1 MKKFLVVFL
10 SVFFTNLHAQ
20 KVTVLDNETGKPIKS
35 VAIFNKNKSNSAI
48 TNKLG
53 VANLK
58 EFSNTEVLYF
68 SHVAYSVFQTTK
80 KTLKNKGFKVVL
92 KSQSEELDEV
102 VLSVFKKKEKTTRI
116 AEQIAVIS
124 QKDIQKISPQ
134 TSADLLATVPG
145 IKVQKSQFGG
155 GSPVLRGMESNRVL
169 LVVDGVRM
177 NNAIY
182 RKGHLQNSITVSPNL
197 LDKTEVV
204 FGPSSV
210 IYGSDALGG
219 VIHYY
224 TKTPK
229 LSNKNEIKSG
239 FFSRYSSVNNEI
251 TNTVSAE
258 LRFKKWASFT
268 AVSHSSFGDLKMGT
282 KRSHGFSNW
291 GKVLNYSQNNEDDYY
306 TNSTVNSNPNL
317 QRNTGFNQTDV
328 LQKIYAPLSAST
340 DLKVNIQYSTSSNVP
355 RFDKLMELKNGN
367 LKFAEWHYGPQK
379 RFLFSTQFD
388 INPEKNWLQ
397 SGVITTAYQNIK
409 ESRIQRKFG
418 SLERSYRKEAVD
430 VFSINGDF
438 NVSLAK
444 KRNLGYGFEFSYN
457 NVLSNSYGKTITTS
471 GNAVTG
477 FSNDFAVQSRYPDGG
492 SSYTSTAFYVD
503 YRQDITSKSTLN
515 TGIRATHTLLNAKWI
530 DQTFITLPTSNF
542 SVNNQSITATIGY
555 VYKPNKNWQLNSV
568 ISSGFRS
575 PNIDDIGKVR
585 EKSGKL
591 TVPNTNLGPEF
602 AYNFEVGIQKY
613 FNQRKFRVGL
623 NAYYTI
629 LDQAIIRAPYF
640 YPNGNNTIT
649 YDGDIYDSTQD
660 EILANQNLGKAYIT
674 GFTASYL
681 GKLNTNWST
690 SGSLTYTKGHTF
702 HKGWTT
708 SGPLSSIP
716 PLFGRFGLNY
726 IKNKFEAGVNLVFN
740 AKKDISDY
748 NLIEGIDNHVQTPVV
763 NENATEDVDKYYGTP
778 SWTTLGLNGKY
789 TFNQHWTVQA
799 LVTNLFDEHYK
810 EFASGVSAPGRNVSV
825 SVMVNL

>member
-1 MKKFLVVFL
+1 MKKFLVVLF
-10 SVFFTNLHAQ
+10 SVFLTTIYAQ
-20 KVTVLDNETGKPIKS
+20 KVTVLDYETGKPIKS
-35 VAIFNKNKSNSAI
+35 VAIYNKQKTKSSVTNSKGI
-48 TNKLG
+48 GKTSIFKHN
-53 VANLK
+53 
-58 EFSNTEVLYF
+58 EILYF
-68 SHVAYSVFQTTK
+68 SHVAYSTFQIK
-80 KTLKNKGFKVVL
+80 KADLKYNGFKVFL
-92 KSQSEELDEV
+92 NSQSEELDEV

-116 AEQIAVIS
+116 AEQIALVS
-124 QKDIQKISPQ
+124 LKQIQKVSPQ

-155 GSPVLRGMESNRVL
+155 GSPVLRGMESNRIL

-229 LSNKNEIKSG
+229 LSDKKEIKSG
-239 FFSRYSSVNNEI
+239 FFSRYSTVNQE
-251 TNTVSAE
+251 TTTTVSAE

-268 AVSHSSFGDLKMGT
+268 AISHSDFGDLKMG
-282 KRSHGFSNW
+282 KNRSHGFSDW
-291 GKVLNYSQNNEDDYY
+291 GKVFDFSQNTENSYFA
-306 TNSTVNSNPNL
+306 NSTSNFNPNL

-328 LQKIYAPLSAST
+328 LQKFYVPLSSKT

-355 RFDKLMELKNGN
+355 RFDRLSEYKNGS
-367 LKFAEWHYGPQK
+367 LKFAEWHYGPQN
-379 RFLFSTQFD
+379 RLLISTQFD
-388 INPEKNWLQ
+388 INPEKKWLQ
-397 SGVITTAYQNIK
+397 SGIITAAYQNIK

-418 SLERSYRKEAVD
+418 SLKRSYRKEKVN

-438 NVSLAK
+438 TVPLAK
-444 KRNLGYGFEFSYN
+444 NRNLGYGFELSYN
-457 NVLSNSYGKTITTS
+457 DVDSDSYGKTLSVS
-471 GNAVTG
+471 GNSIIGLA
-477 FSNDFAVQSRYPDGG
+477 NDFAVQSRYPDGG
-492 SSYTSTAFYVD
+492 SSYATSAIYVD

-515 TGIRATHTLLNAKWI
+515 SGVRATHTLLKAKWI
-530 DQTFITLPTSNF
+530 DETFITLPDSDF

-555 VYKPNKNWQLNSV
+555 VYKPNKKWQLNSV

-575 PNIDDIGKVR
+575 PNIDDIGKIR
-585 EKSGKL
+585 EKNGLL
-591 TVPNTNLGPEF
+591 TVPNTELGPEF

-613 FNQRKFRVGL
+613 FNNRKFRLGL

-649 YDGDIYDSTQD
+649 FDGEVFDSNNN
-660 EILANQNLGKAYIT
+660 EILANQNLGSAYIT

-681 GKLNTNWST
+681 GKLNKNWNT
-690 SGSLTYTKGHTF
+690 SGSITHTKGHTF
-702 HKGWTT
+702 HKDWNT

-716 PLFGRFGLNY
+716 PLFGRFEINY
-726 IKNKFEAGVNLVFN
+726 SKDKFEAGANLIFN
-740 AKKDISDY
+740 AKKDIKDY
-748 NLIEGIDNHVQTPVV
+748 NLIEGIDNHVQTPI
-763 NENATEDVDKYYGTP
+763 VD
-778 SWTTLGLNGKY
+778 
-789 TFNQHWTVQA
+789 
-799 LVTNLFDEHYK
+799 
-810 EFASGVSAPGRNVSV
+810 
-825 SVMVNL
+825 

>member
-1 MKKFLVVFL
+1 MKKFLVVLF
-10 SVFFTNLHAQ
+10 SVFLTNLYAQ
-20 KVTVLDNETGKPIKS
+20 KVTVLDNETGKPVKS
-35 VAIFNKNKSNSAI
+35 VAIFNKDKDNSAV
-48 TNKLG
+48 TNSKG
-53 VANLK
+53 VADISAFKNN
-58 EFSNTEVLYF
+58 EILYF
-68 SHVAYSVFQTTK
+68 SHVAYAAFQVK
-80 KTLKNKGFKVVL
+80 KSALKRTEYKVLL
-92 KSQSEELDEV
+92 KSESEELDEV
-102 VLSVFKKKEKTTRI
+102 VLSVFKKKAKTNRI
-116 AEQIAVIS
+116 AEQISVVS
-124 QKDIQKISPQ
+124 QKEIQKISPQ

-155 GSPVLRGMESNRVL
+155 GSPILRGMESNRVL

-182 RKGHLQNSITVSPNL
+182 RKGHLQNSITVSPSL

-229 LSNKNEIKSG
+229 LSDKKEVKSG
-239 FFSRYSSVNNEI
+239 FFSRYSTVNQET

-268 AVSHSSFGDLKMGT
+268 AISHSDFGDLKMG
-282 KRSHGFSNW
+282 KNRSHGFSDW
-291 GKVLNYSQNNEDDYY
+291 GKVFDYSENTEDSYFANPT
-306 TNSTVNSNPNL
+306 TNFNPNL
-317 QRNTGFNQTDV
+317 QRNTGFNQTDI
-328 LQKIYAPLSAST
+328 LQKFYVPLSAKT

-355 RFDKLMELKNGN
+355 RFDRLTELKSGS
-367 LKFAEWHYGPQK
+367 LKFAEWYYGPQN
-379 RFLFSTQFD
+379 RLLISTQFD

-397 SGVITTAYQNIK
+397 RGTITAAYQNIK

-418 SLERSYRKEAVD
+418 SLDRSYRKEAVD

-438 NVSLAK
+438 SVPLAK
-444 KRNLGYGFEFSYN
+444 NRNLGYGFEFSYN
-457 NVLSNSYGKTITTS
+457 DVSSNSYGKTLAFS
-471 GNAVTG
+471 GNSITG
-477 FSNDFAVQSRYPDGG
+477 FTNDFAVQSRYPDGG
-492 SSYTSTAFYVD
+492 SSYATSAIYVD

-515 TGIRATHTLLNAKWI
+515 SGIRATHTLLNAKWI
-530 DQTFITLPTSNF
+530 DETFITLPNSDF
-542 SVNNQSITATIGY
+542 SVNNQSITATVGY

-575 PNIDDIGKVR
+575 PNIDDIGKIR
-585 EKSGKL
+585 EKNGFL
-591 TVPNTNLGPEF
+591 TVPNTELGPEF

-613 FNQRKFRVGL
+613 FNNRKFRLGL

-649 YDGDIYDSTQD
+649 FDGEVFDSNNN
-660 EILANQNLGKAYIT
+660 EILANQNLGGAYIT

-681 GKLNTNWST
+681 GKLNKNWNT
-690 SGSLTYTKGHTF
+690 SGSITYTEGHTF
-702 HKGWTT
+702 HKDWDT

-716 PLFGRFGLNY
+716 PLFGRFEINY
-726 IKNKFEAGVNLVFN
+726 SKDKFEAGANLIFN
-740 AKKDISDY
+740 AKKDIKDY
-748 NLIEGIDNHVQTPVV
+748 NLIEGIDNHQQTPIVD
-763 NENATEDVDKYYGTP
+763 ENATEDINKYYGTP
-778 SWTTLGLNGKY
+778 SWITIGLSGKY
-789 TFNQHWTVQA
+789 TVNQHWAVQA
-799 LVTNLFDEHYK
+799 MITNLFDEHYK
-810 EFASGVSAPGRNVSV
+810 EFASGVSAPGRNFSV
-825 SVMVNL
+825 SVMANF